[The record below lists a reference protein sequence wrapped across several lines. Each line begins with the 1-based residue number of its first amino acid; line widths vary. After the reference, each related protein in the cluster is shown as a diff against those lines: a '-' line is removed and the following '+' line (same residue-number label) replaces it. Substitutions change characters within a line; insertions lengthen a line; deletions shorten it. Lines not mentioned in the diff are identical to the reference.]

1 MTRFRHCQ
9 SAHDP
14 TPMASSDDL
23 PPDQLFLK
31 SLPLIEKIIAFAS
44 RRSRFSREDGEDFSS
59 WVKLKL
65 IEDDYGVLRQFK
77 GGCSLGTYLSVVIQ
91 RLAQD
96 YRNHL
101 WSKWRPSAE
110 ALRLGPLAVRL
121 EQLLVRE
128 EYSFDEA
135 CQILWVN
142 EGIGATEAELSD
154 LRAKLPPRTG
164 RHVVSDEALQAE
176 ASPDP
181 GPEQQAEDHE
191 IATESRRIL
200 MALYRSMETL
210 STDDR
215 VLVKLRTRMSVAD
228 IARARKVAQKPLYS
242 RLKKAYKALAK
253 ALEREGVRKED
264 VKKILG
270 RLQPDRFARPK
281 KKG

>member
-1 MTRFRHCQ
+1 
-9 SAHDP
+9 
-14 TPMASSDDL
+14 MAISPSSPDDL

-65 IEDDYGVLRQFK
+65 IENDYGVLRQFK
-77 GGCSLGTYLSVVIQ
+77 GGCSLGTYLSIVIQ

-142 EGIGATEAELSD
+142 EGIGATEAELAD

-164 RHVVSDEALQAE
+164 RHLVSDEALQAE
-176 ASPDP
+176 AAPDP
-181 GPEQQAEDHE
+181 GPDQQAEDKE
-191 IATESRRIL
+191 TAIESRRIF
-200 MALYRSMETL
+200 MALHRSMETL
-210 STDDR
+210 STDDQ
-215 VLVKLRTRMSVAD
+215 VLVKLRTQMSVAD
-228 IARARKVAQKPLYS
+228 IARVWKVEQKPLYR
-242 RLKKAYKALAK
+242 RLEKAYKALAK

-264 VKKILG
+264 VKRILS
-270 RLQPDRFARPK
+270 RLRPDLLEGSEE
-281 KKG
+281 KG

>member
-1 MTRFRHCQ
+1 
-9 SAHDP
+9 
-14 TPMASSDDL
+14 MASSDDL

>member
-1 MTRFRHCQ
+1 
-9 SAHDP
+9 
-14 TPMASSDDL
+14 MASDPSDL

-44 RRSRFSREDGEDFSS
+44 RRSRFSREDAEDFAS

-65 IEDDYGVLRQFK
+65 IENDYGVLRQFK

-96 YRNHL
+96 HRNHL
-101 WSKWRPSAE
+101 WSKWRSSAE

-128 EYSFDEA
+128 GYSFDEA
-135 CQILWVN
+135 CQLLWVN

-164 RHVVSDEALQAE
+164 RHLVSDEALQGE

-181 GPEQQAEDHE
+181 GPEQQAEDRE
-191 IATESRRIL
+191 TAIESRRIL
-200 MALYRSMETL
+200 MALHRSMETL
-210 STDDR
+210 ATDDR
-215 VLVKLRTRMSVAD
+215 LLVKLWTRMSVAD
-228 IARARKVAQKPLYS
+228 IARAWKVEQKPLYR
-242 RLKKAYKALAK
+242 RLDKAHKALEK

-264 VKKILG
+264 AKRILRSLQLG
-270 RLQPDRFARPK
+270 RFAWPK